1 MIGSRQRMPKRA
13 RYPLFL
19 AGLVVLVLGSLI
31 ENAEKAPISAFE
43 ATAVIGFAMLIL
55 SVAIR

>member
-1 MIGSRQRMPKRA
+1 MPKRA

-31 ENAEKAPISAFE
+31 ENAEKAPISTFE